1 LYAAESVGQ
10 KLWRRD
16 AVRNAGVFDLALRA
30 YQTLLHSWLGDQER
44 ASDLA
49 RRESAD
55 GAKRKCDSRF
65 HRQRRMATR
74 EDQPEALIGDLLR
87 VVSQPLECVQF
98 GSLLSFDG
106 SDTFASQAIDRFVAS
121 GENNPS
127 CRVVRN
133 APCRPGMQSLHE
145 CVLDRL
151 FSQVEAAGRSDQ
163 GRDRPSRL
171 AAEQEVEI
179 FTSIGRWYQ
188 PCG

>member
-1 LYAAESVGQ
+1 MLEQHQREQTYRLGFTWHESVDHAHQPDRLITKFGAEQLPLGRGVPLIEYQVQDRLYAAESVGQ

-74 EDQPEALIGDLLR
+74 
-87 VVSQPLECVQF
+87 
-98 GSLLSFDG
+98 
-106 SDTFASQAIDRFVAS
+106 
-121 GENNPS
+121 
-127 CRVVRN
+127 
-133 APCRPGMQSLHE
+133 
-145 CVLDRL
+145 
-151 FSQVEAAGRSDQ
+151 
-163 GRDRPSRL
+163 
-171 AAEQEVEI
+171 
-179 FTSIGRWYQ
+179 
-188 PCG
+188 